1 MATEILVT
9 GASGIFDGAT
19 LSSSFSGVIVA
30 ETEAVVGDFT
40 ANGGEGDGSEVAFNI
55 IDHLHTQIAAQ
66 TAQAAGADNIRTSS
80 TQTLNGTTLTKNYT
94 FSFDLSFTDASSLN
108 VKDE

>member
-9 GASGIFDGAT
+9 GASGIFDGAS
-19 LSSSFSGVIVA
+19 LSDSFSGVIVGQTQA
-30 ETEAVVGDFT
+30 LVGDF
-40 ANGGEGDGSEVAFNI
+40 AGDGDGSEVAFNI

-66 TAQAAGADNIRTSS
+66 TAQSAGADNIRTSS